1 MAKSRPHVILS
12 AAISVDGKIATK
24 TGDSNLSSK
33 IDKIRVHKL
42 RSKVDAI
49 LIGQNTLRR
58 DDPILSVR
66 YAKGKNPIRIILD
79 SRGKIS
85 SKSKIIKTCN
95 KIPTILAVSKNISNK
110 NLQRLKKYPL
120 EIIVTGENKVNLKQL
135 LKQLEKRKI
144 KKLLLEGGG
153 TVNWEFI
160 KQGLFDEIIVTV
172 TPFLIG
178 GIKSISLVQGFG
190 VSKISKSTKLK
201 LKKIKQQKNEL
212 VLHYIK
218 LWYFILKSQIV
229 TLDLTSKF
237 LY

>member
-12 AAISVDGKIATK
+12 AAISIDGKIATK

-178 GIKSISLVQGFG
+178 GTKSISLVQGFG

-212 VLHYIK
+212 VLHYTK
-218 LWYFILKSQIV
+218 L
-229 TLDLTSKF
+229 
-237 LY
+237 

>member
-1 MAKSRPHVILS
+1 MAKSRPHVFLS

-49 LIGQNTLRR
+49 LIGQNTLQR
-58 DDPILSVR
+58 DDPVLSVR
-66 YAKGKNPIRIILD
+66 YAKGRNPIRIILD

-178 GIKSISLVQGFG
+178 GTKSISLVQGLGF
-190 VSKISKSTKLK
+190 SKISKSTKLK

-218 LWYFILKSQIV
+218 L
-229 TLDLTSKF
+229 
-237 LY
+237 

>member
-1 MAKSRPHVILS
+1 MAKSRPHVFLS

-95 KIPTILAVSKNISNK
+95 MIPTILAVSKNISNK

-178 GIKSISLVQGFG
+178 GTKSISLVQGLGF
-190 VSKISKSTKLK
+190 SKISKSTKLK

-218 LWYFILKSQIV
+218 L
-229 TLDLTSKF
+229 
-237 LY
+237 

>member
-12 AAISVDGKIATK
+12 AAISIDGKIATK

-178 GIKSISLVQGFG
+178 GTKSISLVQGLGF
-190 VSKISKSTKLK
+190 SKISKSTKLK

-212 VLHYIK
+212 VLHYTK
-218 LWYFILKSQIV
+218 L
-229 TLDLTSKF
+229 
-237 LY
+237 